1 MAVAFVL
8 GNGVSRQHLDLQV
21 LSAHGKIYGCNAL
34 YRTFAPAVLVSTD
47 APISAAIQNS
57 GYSQTNVHYT
67 RKPLPGL
74 GARRVPQEYFGYS
87 SGPIAAGI
95 AALDGNSTIYLLGF
109 DLGPNQFGMFNNL
122 YADTEFYKK
131 SSACATYTGNW
142 TKQLCAIVNQY
153 PDRTFVRVYGATTA
167 TVKEFESL
175 KNMQHLQIEL
185 FEDRINNAKDL

>member
-1 MAVAFVL
+1 MAAAFVL

-21 LSAHGKIYGCNAL
+21 LSTHGKIYGCNAL

-57 GYSQTNVHYT
+57 GYSQANVHYT

-95 AALDGNSTIYLLGF
+95 AALDGNRTIYLLGF

-153 PDRTFVRVYGATTA
+153 PDRTFVRVYGTTTA

-185 FEDRINNAKDL
+185 FEDRINNKKDL